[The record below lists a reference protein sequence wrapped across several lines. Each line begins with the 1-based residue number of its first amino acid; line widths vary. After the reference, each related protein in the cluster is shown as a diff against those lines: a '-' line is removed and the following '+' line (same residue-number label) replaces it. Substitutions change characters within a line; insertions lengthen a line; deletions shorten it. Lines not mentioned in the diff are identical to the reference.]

1 VVLDFNAFLKG
12 KVGRQLRMF
21 LHLKNTNC
29 MNEGI
34 NTVSHM
40 TLCILLHSS
49 GETGHKKAEKLL
61 AVEQK
66 QC

>member
-1 VVLDFNAFLKG
+1 
-12 KVGRQLRMF
+12 MF